1 MNETIATLFTGGS
14 VFHPGAASS
23 IQADVAL
30 AGGRIAAVG
39 APGELRDLAD
49 PGTDVIDLTGQLL
62 IPGFQDAH
70 VHPVSGGLAM
80 LRCDLHQTT
89 SAQDCLDVVGSYAA
103 AHPDLDWIV
112 GDGWSMEFFPGGTPT
127 RTALDAVVSDR
138 PVYLTNRDGHGTWV
152 NTRALELA
160 GLDASTA
167 DPPDGRIERETDGTP
182 SGTLHEG
189 AEALVG
195 RWLPETGADELLD
208 GLLEGQQLLLS
219 LGITSWQDAA
229 VGGLCGGSDILPTY
243 LDAAS
248 SGALKARVVGAL
260 WWERDRGAEQIP
272 ELMER
277 RARSRQGRFGAT
289 SVKIMQD
296 GVAENFTAGMLEPY
310 LDGVGHVTD
319 NAGLSFVDP
328 TELREHVT
336 RLDAEG
342 FQVHFH
348 ALGDRAVR
356 EALDAIEAARAANG
370 PTDGRHHLAHLQV
383 VHPDDIP
390 RFAQLGAVANMQ
402 PLWAAHEPQMD
413 ELTIPFL
420 GARRAS
426 WQYPFGDLLRA
437 GARLAAGSDW
447 SVSSP
452 DPLQGIHVAVNR
464 VAPGTDNEPL
474 YAHNRITLGEAF
486 TAYTAGSAYVNHHD
500 DVTGGVE
507 VGMLADVVV
516 LDRDPFAG
524 PAEEVCATKVVAT
537 YVEGELVHHA
547 D

>member
-1 MNETIATLFTGGS
+1 MNDTIDTLLVGGS
-14 VFHPGAASS
+14 VFHPGTASS
-23 IQADVAL
+23 VRADVAL
-30 AGGRIAAVG
+30 AGGRIAAVT
-39 APGELRDLAD
+39 APGEQRSRTGTA
-49 PGTDVIDLTGQLL
+49 TDVVDLTGRLL

-70 VHPVSGGLAM
+70 VHPVAGGLAM
-80 LRCDLHQTT
+80 LRCELHGTA
-89 SAQDCLDVVGSYAA
+89 SAQECLDIIAAYAA
-103 AHPDLDWIV
+103 SHPDAEWIV
-112 GDGWSMEFFPGGTPT
+112 GGGWSMEFFAGGTPT

-160 GLDASTA
+160 GVDASTP
-167 DPPDGRIERETDGTP
+167 DPADGRIEREEDGTP
-182 SGTLHEG
+182 AGTLHEG
-189 AEALVG
+189 ADVFVERL
-195 RWLPETGADELLD
+195 LPETGADELLA
-208 GLLEGQQLLLS
+208 GLLKGQELLFS

-229 VGGLCGGSDILPTY
+229 VGGLFGGADTLATY
-243 LDAAS
+243 LDAAAT
-248 SGALKARVVGAL
+248 GALKARVIGAL
-260 WWERDRGAEQIP
+260 WWHRDRGAEQIP
-272 ELMER
+272 ELLER
-277 RARSRQGRFGAT
+277 RARGREGRFRAT

-296 GVAENFTAGMLEPY
+296 GVVENFTAGMLDPY
-310 LDGVGHVTD
+310 LDGSGHSTD

-328 TELREHVT
+328 RELREHVT

-356 EALDAIEAARAANG
+356 EALDAIEAARKVNG

-390 RFAQLGAVANMQ
+390 RFATLGAVANIQ
-402 PLWAAHEPQMD
+402 PLWATHEPQMD

-420 GARRAS
+420 GDRRAS
-426 WQYPFGDLLRA
+426 WQYPFGDLLRS
-437 GARLAAGSDW
+437 GARVAAGSDW

-474 YAHNRITLGEAF
+474 YAHNAITLAEAM
-486 TAYTAGSAYVNHHD
+486 TAYTAGGAYVNHHD
-500 DVTGGVE
+500 DVTGRLD
-507 VGMLADVVV
+507 VGHLADITV
-516 LDRDPFAG
+516 LDRDPFTA
-524 PAEEVCATKVVAT
+524 PMEEIADTRVVAT
-537 YVEGELVHHA
+537 YIEGEAVYEA

>member
-1 MNETIATLFTGGS
+1 MRDTIDTLFVGGS

-23 IQADVAL
+23 VRADL
-30 AGGRIAAVG
+30 AVLEGCIAAVA
-39 APGELRDLAD
+39 APGELRHLTSAV
-49 PGTDVIDLTGQLL
+49 TEVVDLTGQLL

-70 VHPVSGGLAM
+70 VHPVMGGLAM
-80 LRCDLHQTT
+80 LRCELHGTT
-89 SAQDCLDVVGSYAA
+89 SAQQCLDIVAAYAA
-103 AHPDLDWIV
+103 SHPDEAWIV
-112 GDGWSMEFFPGGTPT
+112 GGGWSMEFFPGGTPT
-127 RTALDAVVSDR
+127 RTALDSVVSDR

-152 NTRALELA
+152 NTKALELA
-160 GLDASTA
+160 GVDASTR
-167 DPPDGRIERETDGTP
+167 DPADGRIERDPEGTP

-195 RWLPETGADELLD
+195 RLLPETSAGELLA
-208 GLLEGQQLLLS
+208 GLLKGQEVLLS

-229 VGGLCGGSDILPTY
+229 VGGLFGGSDILPTY
-243 LDAAS
+243 VEAAR
-248 SGALKARVVGAL
+248 SGQLKARVIGAL
-260 WWERDRGAEQIP
+260 WWERDRGADQIP
-272 ELMER
+272 ELIER
-277 RARSRQGRFGAT
+277 RARGREGRFSAT

-310 LDGVGHVTD
+310 LDGSGHTSENV
-319 NAGLSFVDP
+319 GLSFVDP
-328 TELREHVT
+328 MALRDHVT

-383 VHPDDIP
+383 VHPEDIP
-390 RFAQLGAVANMQ
+390 RFAQLGAVANIQ

-420 GARRAS
+420 GDRRAS
-426 WQYPFGDLLRA
+426 WQYPFGDLLRS
-437 GARLAAGSDW
+437 GARVAAGSDW

-474 YAHNRITLGEAF
+474 YAHNRISLAEAM
-486 TAYTAGSAYVNHHD
+486 TAYTAGSAYVNHQD
-500 DVTGGVE
+500 DVTGRLD
-507 VGMLADVVV
+507 VGQFADLAI
-516 LDRDPFAG
+516 LDHDPFTA
-524 PAEEVCATKVVAT
+524 PPEDIAHTRVVST
-537 YVEGELVHHA
+537 YVEGDLIYEA
-547 D
+547 R